1 MAKLVATPKNL
12 APPRGV
18 RVVIDARPM
27 QEPERS
33 PLTAEYLG
41 RLLKAFAQEPIE
53 GESFVIISR
62 TLRPDPTEDLEHA
75 GLPVAGRR
83 RLPPTS
89 RVFRSAGLT
98 LDSFLL
104 RGAELGAAA
113 NDEGGAVFHT
123 AGGAVPLASR
133 LPIVATLLDLAPWEL
148 PKAYAASP
156 AARFGHRLRVRVLHD
171 ATRVIVCSRATAES
185 ARRRLHLPADR
196 LAVVPL
202 AVDEAFRAYGRQVE
216 RVAEVRERLALPPRY
231 LAFAGRYDA
240 RKDMH
245 TLFQAMRLVQDRNLS
260 GDWAG
265 RRRGSGNGRYEPL
278 PALVFAIEDAQPG
291 DHELV
296 MQAIERAG
304 AAELVRVVEPADDA
318 QRAAIIAGAEGFV
331 YPALSEATGLP
342 ALEALSLGVPV
353 ICSRAGALPETVGS
367 AGIVVAPRDANRLA
381 AAIEALWDG
390 GALAEQLRRQ
400 AHRRAE
406 SATRT
411 WSDVARE
418 TREVYAAA
426 ATGATS
432 TAMSTATSGARSGAS
447 PHEPQASRR

>member
-1 MAKLVATPKNL
+1 MAKLVATPEKVV
-12 APPRGV
+12 APRGV
-18 RVVIDARPM
+18 RVVVDARPM

-33 PLTAEYLG
+33 PLTAEYLEQ
-41 RLLKAFAQEPIE
+41 LLRAFAQEPLD
-53 GESFVIISR
+53 GESFVVISR
-62 TLRPDPTEDLEHA
+62 ALRPDPTEELERA

-104 RGAELGAAA
+104 RGAELGAVTG
-113 NDEGGAVFHT
+113 DLGEAVFHT
-123 AGGAVPLASR
+123 AGGAAPLASR

-148 PKAYAASP
+148 PRVYAASP

-202 AVDEAFRAYGRQVE
+202 AVDETFRGYGRQVE
-216 RVAEVRERLALPPRY
+216 RVAEVRERLGLSPRY
-231 LAFAGRYDA
+231 LAFVGRYDA
-240 RKDMH
+240 RKDMR
-245 TLFQAMRLVQDRNLS
+245 TLFQAMRLVKDRNVGGTS
-260 GDWAG
+260 VG
-265 RRRGSGNGRYEPL
+265 RRRGPAGNGRQSPL

-291 DHELV
+291 DRELV
-296 MQAIERAG
+296 NQAIERAG
-304 AAELVRVVEPADDA
+304 AAELIRVVEPVDDA
-318 QRAAIIAGAEGFV
+318 ERAAIIAGSEAFI

-367 AGIVVAPRDANRLA
+367 AGIVVAPRDPNRLA
-381 AAIEALWDG
+381 AAIEALWEG
-390 GALAEQLRRQ
+390 GSLAEQLRRQ

-406 SATRT
+406 NTTRT
-411 WSDVARE
+411 WSDVAQE

-426 ATGATS
+426 AG
-432 TAMSTATSGARSGAS
+432 SGA
-447 PHEPQASRR
+447 

>member
-1 MAKLVATPKNL
+1 MAKLIATPKKV
-12 APPRGV
+12 ATPRGV
-18 RVVIDARPM
+18 RVVVDARPM

-33 PLTAEYLG
+33 PLTAEYLQ
-41 RLLKAFAQEPIE
+41 RLLKAFAHEPIE
-53 GESFVIISR
+53 GESFVVISR
-62 TLRPDPTEDLEHA
+62 ALRPEPTEELERA
-75 GLPVAGRR
+75 GLPIHGRR

-113 NDEGGAVFHT
+113 GGGGDAVFHT

-148 PKAYAASP
+148 PQAYAASP

-202 AVDEAFRAYGRQVE
+202 AVDEAFRAYGHQVE
-216 RVAEVRERLALPPRY
+216 RVAQVRERLALPPRY

-245 TLFQAMRLVQDRNLS
+245 TLFQAMRLVKDRNLA
-260 GDWAG
+260 GDGVG
-265 RRRGSGNGRYEPL
+265 RRRGSGGKGLYSPL
-278 PALVFAIEDAQPG
+278 PALVFAIEDAQAG
-291 DHELV
+291 DRELV

-304 AAELVRVVEPADDA
+304 TAELIRVVEPADDA
-318 QRAAIIAGAEGFV
+318 ERAAIIAGAEGFV

-367 AGIVVAPRDANRLA
+367 SGIVVAPRDANRLA

-390 GALAEQLRRQ
+390 GSLAEQLRRQ

-406 SATRT
+406 STTRT

-418 TREVYAAA
+418 TRGVYAAA
-426 ATGATS
+426 ALGRATAS
-432 TAMSTATSGARSGAS
+432 EAPS
-447 PHEPQASRR
+447 PHR